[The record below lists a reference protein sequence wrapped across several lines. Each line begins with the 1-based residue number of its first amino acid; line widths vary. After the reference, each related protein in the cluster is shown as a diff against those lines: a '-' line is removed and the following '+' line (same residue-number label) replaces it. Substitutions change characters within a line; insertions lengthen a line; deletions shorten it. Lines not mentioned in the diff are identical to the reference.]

1 MFPKFETIA
10 PWALVEPKEPV
21 AIDPWE
27 RQRLFG
33 DAKLALLYS
42 GSFGRAHSARILPRL
57 ARDLRPHGGRIAFRV
72 RAQDETKLKRQM
84 GNEAAEI
91 AIAPFV
97 PAEELES
104 RLGAADVHI
113 VSLRENWTGT
123 VVPSKFFSALAIGR
137 PVLFVGSADSAV
149 AMWIAEFDIGW
160 ILNDR
165 NFNAVVEKL
174 VRLAR
179 GPEVM
184 PRLFRH
190 CHAVYRDNFSRA
202 GALDR
207 WDRALR
213 GLIADA
219 G

>member
-33 DAKLALLYS
+33 DAQLGLLYA
-42 GSFGRAHSARILPRL
+42 GSFGRAHSAQIVPRL
-57 ARDLRPHGGRIAFRV
+57 ARELRPHGGRIVFSV
-72 RAQDETKLKRQM
+72 REQDAAKLKRQM
-84 GNEAAEI
+84 GNDTAEI
-91 AIAPFV
+91 AFASFV
-97 PAEELES
+97 PENELES

-123 VVPSKFFSALAIGR
+123 VVPSKFFGALAIGR
-137 PVLFVGSADSAV
+137 PVLFVGSSDSAV
-149 AMWIAEFDIGW
+149 AKWIAEFDTGW
-160 ILNDR
+160 VLNEKS
-165 NFNAVVEKL
+165 FNAVVEKL

-179 GPEVM
+179 GPETK

-190 CHAVYRDNFSRA
+190 CHTIYRDNFSRA

-213 GLIADA
+213 GLIV
-219 G
+219 GV